1 MNMDSVERND
11 NRPQKIM
18 LFLESFRSSLI
29 RTGIVIF
36 VFSSL
41 GYFLADHIL
50 KYLYEI
56 AHIQLAS
63 YTIPETFITLITIS
77 LAFGLTISMPYI
89 FHNILS
95 ALPPLFEAISKKT
108 SLLFLAASV
117 LLFYSGVT
125 FCIMFTLPYG
135 ISFLLGFQTADIQA
149 IISVKKYISF
159 CLFFILG
166 FGIIFLLPLAMM
178 LLGRIGLLRVQTLT
192 RYRRYAILVISIIS
206 AILTPTPDVFNMALM
221 GVPLYL
227 LYELGLIGM
236 KIWKKQP

>member
-1 MNMDSVERND
+1 MNMDSIERNN
-11 NRPQKIM
+11 NRPQKVM

-29 RTGIVIF
+29 RTGIVIV
-36 VFSSL
+36 VFSFL

-50 KYLYEI
+50 KYLHEI

-89 FHNILS
+89 FYSILS
-95 ALPPLFEAISKKT
+95 ALPPLFESISKKT
-108 SLLFLAASV
+108 IWLFLAASI
-117 LLFYSGVT
+117 LLFYSGIS
-125 FCIMFTLPYG
+125 FCVMFTLPYG
-135 ISFLLGFQTADIQA
+135 VKFLLGFQTADIQA

-159 CLFFILG
+159 CLFFIFG

-178 LLGRIGLLRVQTLT
+178 LLGRIGLIRVQTLS
-192 RYRRYAILVISIIS
+192 RYRRYAILLIAIIS

-236 KIWKKQP
+236 RIWKK